1 MLKVYDKSHGA
12 AGYIKTYK
20 NLKIESVAS
29 TGDKTLSFTYLG
41 RKTIEPEYYIQT
53 QTDEYVIK
61 EKSHSADGFPQ
72 YVAILNLEELEGK
85 AWSSFSV
92 KESTVDEAARLAL
105 AGTGWTIGECDVK
118 KKRNA
123 GMLQVT
129 SKDIIE
135 KLATAFWCEI
145 VYDTKKK
152 KVSFYNETGEDKGT
166 YFIRGLNLR
175 KLSRK
180 EDSYDYYTQII
191 PIGANSLTI
200 EKVNDGKKYLENYQY
215 SNKVKTYIWKDES
228 YTDAQALKEDAELKL
243 QDLSKPVESYSVTVS
258 DLAKQKTEYSILEYH
273 VGDKIWLI
281 DSMTRTRVKQRIVK
295 MTEYPQEPDKNTC
308 EIAST
313 VLTFEELSSKY
324 KAAAEIVNTVV
335 SGDGRYTGTISVSD
349 ILNFEQGLSDSDIVS
364 GMKSSIDSLN
374 GSVKE
379 IKLTVGSMETNY
391 LKVEDA
397 DLKFATIEKLDAVSG
412 SVKELSVKYG
422 EVESLKAAHSEFE
435 DATAKHFEANEAKIK
450 ELDTQKLS
458 AKDADLKYANID
470 FSNIGKL
477 AMEFFYAQSGLIKDV
492 KIGDATIAG
501 ELVGVTI
508 KGDLIEG
515 NTVKADKLVI
525 KGSDGLYYKLNTD
538 GKTVEEEQTDYN
550 SLNGQV
556 IRAKS
561 VTAEKIDVKDLVAF
575 GATIGGF
582 KIGQDSIYSGV
593 KETVDNTTRG
603 IYMDNDGQFSL
614 GDSNQYI
621 KFYRISEGKYKLS
634 VAIEELYIQGNNVAD
649 SIDDA
654 AKTATNFMKFDS
666 NGLAVGDQTADE
678 LGKNVLIGNDSVK
691 IRNGDIDL
699 ARFAETLIELGL
711 SKDFVLQI
719 LNNAIRFMGNDGS
732 AAIAHI
738 GYGDCNARNPEYD
751 LEGDGDITGIP
762 EYTILSRPYYTLG
775 SRSSDSTQTSDI
787 GEWSIGA
794 GEKVLASG
802 VDSVAVGYN
811 TKATG
816 PCAYAEGLESEA
828 TGECAHAEGMY
839 CKATD
844 MSAHAEG
851 SMTEANGPYSHAEGV
866 ETHAHGSASHTGG
879 EGTIAKGHAQTVIG
893 TYNAVNDTHLLIIGN
908 GLGDESR
915 QNALEVWADGSLN
928 SAGSVRATENFVAN
942 SNNRGVFLRYIDKTA
957 VNSLLM
963 NASDEL
969 CLGYG
974 QYANGKPTKLY
985 GNDISLFVKSVAA
998 SFRPYYR
1005 KGDSISMSYYGAGFV
1020 SNNEKEIQF
1029 SISLNR
1035 PLIGS
1040 PTITAT
1046 SVNGLV
1052 IRQGGKYLYGSGGG
1066 SYAKPSKYSCS
1077 VQGNMIV
1084 ITATMNNNTNVITK
1098 NDTIGVY
1105 ASIKVTFS

>member
-243 QDLSKPVESYSVTVS
+243 QDLSKPVESYSITVS

-364 GMKSSIDSLN
+364 GMKNSIDSLN
-374 GSVKE
+374 GNVKE

-422 EVESLKAAHSEFE
+422 EVESLKAAHSEFK

-477 AMEFFYAQSGLIKDV
+477 AMEFFYAQSGLIKNV

-501 ELVGVTI
+501 ELIGVTI

-538 GKTVEEEQTDYN
+538 GMTVEEEQTDYN

-582 KIGQDSIYSGV
+582 EIGLNSLFSGV
-593 KETVDNTTRG
+593 KESVDNTTRG
-603 IYMDNDGQFSL
+603 IYMDTDGQFAL
-614 GDSNQYI
+614 GDLNQYI

-634 VAIEELYIQGNNVAD
+634 AAVEELYVQGNNTVK
-649 SIDDA
+649 SIEDA
-654 AKTATNFMKFDS
+654 AKTATSFMKFDS
-666 NGLAVGDQTADE
+666 DGLVVGDQTADE
-678 LGKNVLIGNDSVK
+678 PGKNVLIGNDSVN
-691 IRNGDIDL
+691 IRNGDTNL

-711 SKDFVLQI
+711 SKNFVLQI
-719 LNNAIRFMGNDGS
+719 LNNAIQFTGNNGS

-738 GYGDCNARNPEYD
+738 GYGECNARNPEYD
-751 LEGDGDITGIP
+751 LDGDVTGIP

-794 GEKVLASG
+794 GENVLASG
-802 VDSVAVGYN
+802 VDSVAFGCK

-851 SMTEANGPYSHAEGV
+851 SMTEANGPYSHAEGI
-866 ETHAHGSASHTGG
+866 ETHAHGFASHTSG

-893 TYNAVNDTHLLIIGN
+893 MYNAVNDTHLLIIGN

-942 SNNRGVFLRYIDKTA
+942 SNNKGVFLRYADKTA

-974 QYANGKPTKLY
+974 QYANRKPTKLY
-985 GNDISLFVKSVAA
+985 GNDISLWVKSVGAN
-998 SFRPYYR
+998 FRPYYR
-1005 KGDSISMSYYGAGFV
+1005 KGDSVSMSYYGAGFIN
-1020 SNNEKEIQF
+1020 NNEKEIQF

-1040 PTITAT
+1040 PTITAA

-1052 IRQGGKYLYGSGGG
+1052 IRQEGKYLYGSGGG
-1066 SYAKPSKYSCS
+1066 AYAKPSKYSCL

-1084 ITATMNNNTNVITK
+1084 ITATMANNTNVINK
-1098 NDTIGVY
+1098 NDAIGIY

>member
-335 SGDGRYTGTISVSD
+335 SGDGRYTGTINVSD

-364 GMKSSIDSLN
+364 GMKNSIDSLN

-477 AMEFFYAQSGLIKDV
+477 AMEFFYAQSGLIKNV

-561 VTAEKIDVKDLVAF
+561 VTAEKIDVKDFAAF

-582 KIGQDSIYSGV
+582 KIGLNSLFSGV
-593 KETVDNTTRG
+593 KESVDNTTRG
-603 IYMDNDGQFSL
+603 IYMDTDGQFAL
-614 GDSNQYI
+614 GDTNQY
-621 KFYRISEGKYKLS
+621 FKYYK
-634 VAIEELYIQGNNVAD
+634 NAD
-649 SIDDA
+649 GQYVID
-654 AKTATNFMKFDS
+654 
-666 NGLAVGDQTADE
+666 
-678 LGKNVLIGNDSVK
+678 I
-691 IRNGDIDL
+691 
-699 ARFAETLIELGL
+699 
-711 SKDFVLQI
+711 
-719 LNNAIRFMGNDGS
+719 S
-732 AAIAHI
+732 AASVRFGVDGKSVEEALTEIKDEVATILHI
-738 GYGDCNARNPEYD
+738 ESSRGTAFKNNCVS
-751 LEGDGDITGIP
+751 
-762 EYTILSRPYYTLG
+762 TILSVVIFHGKDRITDSATMREVFG
-775 SRSSDSTQTSDI
+775 SGAYLQWYWQRLDDESFGVILSSDSRFGDDGFTFTLSPND
-787 GEWSIGA
+787 
-794 GEKVLASG
+794 
-802 VDSVAVGYN
+802 VD
-811 TKATG
+811 TKITFR
-816 PCAYAEGLESEA
+816 CEL
-828 TGECAHAEGMY
+828 
-839 CKATD
+839 
-844 MSAHAEG
+844 
-851 SMTEANGPYSHAEGV
+851 
-866 ETHAHGSASHTGG
+866 
-879 EGTIAKGHAQTVIG
+879 IA
-893 TYNAVNDTHLLIIGN
+893 
-908 GLGDESR
+908 
-915 QNALEVWADGSLN
+915 
-928 SAGSVRATENFVAN
+928 
-942 SNNRGVFLRYIDKTA
+942 
-957 VNSLLM
+957 
-963 NASDEL
+963 
-969 CLGYG
+969 
-974 QYANGKPTKLY
+974 
-985 GNDISLFVKSVAA
+985 
-998 SFRPYYR
+998 
-1005 KGDSISMSYYGAGFV
+1005 
-1020 SNNEKEIQF
+1020 
-1029 SISLNR
+1029 
-1035 PLIGS
+1035 
-1040 PTITAT
+1040 
-1046 SVNGLV
+1046 
-1052 IRQGGKYLYGSGGG
+1052 
-1066 SYAKPSKYSCS
+1066 
-1077 VQGNMIV
+1077 
-1084 ITATMNNNTNVITK
+1084 
-1098 NDTIGVY
+1098 
-1105 ASIKVTFS
+1105 